1 MSNFPGK
8 TFFSIFLIFLNFFC
22 FGFGFLGLGQPGW
35 EQRGTNLAHLAA
47 GSPRPLFSRQRRSAG
62 VAGTPAQVLP
72 QALPR
77 IELETNVVP
86 QLCFGALLP
95 HTALSNNG
103 AAKRKCSRMRNAE
116 KKSER
121 LALHGTGISYHTIYY
136 TILYYTILYYTQ
148 GFILL
153 PLACPLLFRYRHF
166 PIHPVSQ

>member
-8 TFFSIFLIFLNFFC
+8 TFFCDFFDFLIFFLFLFW
-22 FGFGFLGLGQPGW
+22 FLGPRTTRVGASAARIWRTSPLDRLVPYS
-35 EQRGTNLAHLAA
+35 LA
-47 GSPRPLFSRQRRSAG
+47 SAG
-62 VAGTPAQVLP
+62 AQERRYSPAQVLP

-121 LALHGTGISYHTIYY
+121 LALAYHTIYY
-136 TILYYTILYYTQ
+136 TILYYTILKA
-148 GFILL
+148 L
-153 PLACPLLFRYRHF
+153 PSTVQVQAFS
-166 PIHPVSQ
+166 HPPS

>member
-1 MSNFPGK
+1 M
-8 TFFSIFLIFLNFFC
+8 
-22 FGFGFLGLGQPGW
+22 GLGQPGW

-47 GSPRPLFSRQRRSAG
+47 GSPLPLFSRQRRSAG

-121 LALHGTGISYHTIYY
+121 LALAYHTILY
-136 TILYYTILYYTQ
+136 TILYYTIYYTVLKALSYYHWLA
-148 GFILL
+148 LL
-153 PLACPLLFRYRHF
+153 CSGTGIFPSTQLVSDNLA
-166 PIHPVSQ
+166 

>member
-8 TFFSIFLIFLNFFC
+8 TFFFDFFDFFEFFFC

-62 VAGTPAQVLP
+62 MAGTPAQVLP

-121 LALHGTGISYHTIYY
+121 LALAWHWHIISYHIISYH
-136 TILYYTILYYTQ
+136 TQ

-153 PLACPLLFRYRHF
+153 PCLPFTAQVQAFSL
-166 PIHPVSQ
+166 HPVVNQ

>member
-8 TFFSIFLIFLNFFC
+8 TFFRFFLIFLNFF
-22 FGFGFLGLGQPGW
+22 FVLVLVSWASDNPGGSSTARLW
-35 EQRGTNLAHLAA
+35 RTSQLDRLVPYSLA
-47 GSPRPLFSRQRRSAG
+47 SAG
-62 VAGTPAQVLP
+62 AQEWQV
-72 QALPR
+72 LPR

-121 LALHGTGISYHTIYY
+121 LALAWHWHIISYHIISYSRLYPIALFALYCSGTGI
-136 TILYYTILYYTQ
+136 
-148 GFILL
+148 
-153 PLACPLLFRYRHF
+153 F
-166 PIHPVSQ
+166 PPPSS

>member
-8 TFFSIFLIFLNFFC
+8 TFFCDFFDFLIFFLFLFW
-22 FGFGFLGLGQPGW
+22 FLGPRTTRVGASAARIWRTSPLDRLVPYS
-35 EQRGTNLAHLAA
+35 LA
-47 GSPRPLFSRQRRSAG
+47 SAG
-62 VAGTPAQVLP
+62 AQEWQV
-72 QALPR
+72 LPR

-121 LALHGTGISYHTIYY
+121 LALAYHTILYTILYY
-136 TILYYTILYYTQ
+136 ILYYTILKA
-148 GFILL
+148 L
-153 PLACPLLFRYRHF
+153 PSTVQVQAFS
-166 PIHPVSQ
+166 HPRS

>member
-8 TFFSIFLIFLNFFC
+8 TFFCDFFDFLIFFLFLFW
-22 FGFGFLGLGQPGW
+22 FLGPRTTRVGASAARIWRTSPLDRLVPYS
-35 EQRGTNLAHLAA
+35 LA
-47 GSPRPLFSRQRRSAG
+47 SAG
-62 VAGTPAQVLP
+62 AQERRYSPAQVLP

-121 LALHGTGISYHTIYY
+121 LALAYHTILYTILYY
-136 TILYYTILYYTQ
+136 ILYYTILKA
-148 GFILL
+148 L
-153 PLACPLLFRYRHF
+153 PSTVQVQAFS
-166 PIHPVSQ
+166 HPRS